1 MPTSQRNAL
10 DRSVRGRA
18 PSAERESC
26 RAPASGSIYH
36 HTIWCDGGP
45 GDGQGGGAQVGGRR
59 PRGSLKAL
67 LSIRH
72 HGRAGTGAGCCAAI
86 PAVWICRPSHEHAVP
101 PQCTSSVG
109 PGDGIHC
116 RGRCTRVR
124 TLLRPQQ
131 SLCSGKLASTNDIC
145 WPAHVFAV
153 KLVYGL
159 DGSVQHLPA
168 SLQSVG
174 GWLAWSA
181 KAMEGHDQV
190 MAQYPISVLQVGRG
204 CGSTPA

>member
-1 MPTSQRNAL
+1 VPTSQRNAL

-124 TLLRPQQ
+124 TLLRPQ
-131 SLCSGKLASTNDIC
+131 ASWHLLMTS
-145 WPAHVFAV
+145 V
-153 KLVYGL
+153 GL
-159 DGSVQHLPA
+159 LMC
-168 SLQSVG
+168 LQSNWCT
-174 GWLAWSA
+174 GWTVAYSTCPQACSQSA
-181 KAMEGHDQV
+181 AGLNGLPRRWKGM
-190 MAQYPISVLQVGRG
+190 
-204 CGSTPA
+204 TK